1 MSKSKAAKPAK
12 EEVEVTE
19 KKYGI
24 YRSTL
29 EVKAKIFE
37 QGDEDGIMHVG
48 GLDVSLAKD
57 DSEKIPYIETLGNR
71 DCLQFGKGYI
81 VEFLHDGGHRA
92 LIDTERFNAMFSEK

>member
-12 EEVEVTE
+12 EEVDVTE
-19 KKYGI
+19 NKYII

-57 DSEKIPYIETLGNR
+57 DSEKIPYILTSDGR
-71 DCLQFGKGYI
+71 DCLQFGNGYI
-81 VEFLHDGGHRA
+81 VEYPNGCKA
-92 LIDTERFNAMFSEK
+92 LIETERFKTMFSEK

>member
-1 MSKSKAAKPAK
+1 MSKKKVAKPAK

-19 KKYGI
+19 KKYSV

-57 DSEKIPYIETLGNR
+57 DSEKIPYIITPEGR
-71 DCLQFGKGYI
+71 DCMQFGNGYI
-81 VEFLHDGGHRA
+81 VEFSDGRRE
-92 LIDTERFNAMFSEK
+92 LVETERFKKSFSEK

>member
-19 KKYGI
+19 KKYGV

-57 DSEKIPYIETLGNR
+57 DSEKIPYIEVAGDR
-71 DCLQFGKGYI
+71 KCMQFGNGYI
-81 VEFLHDGGHRA
+81 VEFSDGRRE
-92 LIDTERFNAMFSEK
+92 LVETEWFKKSFSEK